1 MVCHGNLQHIKE
13 QIDSTLRSEMFVHQ
27 LTTMRVEIDYRLLRE
42 YKNTQVSNIHSIN
55 TLEGLVEQLAFN

>member
-1 MVCHGNLQHIKE
+1 
-13 QIDSTLRSEMFVHQ
+13 MFVHQ